1 MLLIEIFVYLGII
14 AAGVSGA
21 VVGIRKELDLFGVT
35 SLCVA
40 TSLGGGIVRDLMI
53 GVVPP
58 VAFIEPRYF
67 IASLAAGLGTWVFYP
82 YVSRFNSLLMV
93 SDAVG
98 LGVFTAVGANAAMV
112 HSFREPFIVISM
124 ALITGIGG
132 GVLRDVFAKE
142 IPYVFRKE
150 VYAVASILGAASML
164 FTRHYMSVT
173 FTMYICLLVTFTV
186 RVLSVVFSIDFPVYR
201 IKGGTGS
208 EAGQKLK
215 EEL

>member
-35 SLCVA
+35 SLCIA

-58 VAFIEPRYF
+58 IAFIEPRYF
-67 IASLAAGLGTWVFYP
+67 IASLSAGLATWVFYP
-82 YVSRFNSLLMV
+82 YVNRFNSLLMV

-98 LGVFTAVGANAAMV
+98 LGVFTAVGASTAIS
-112 HSFREPFIVISM
+112 HGFKEPFLVISM

-132 GVLRDVFAKE
+132 GVTRDVFAKE

-150 VYAVASILGAASML
+150 VYAVASIMGAVSL
-164 FTRHYMSVT
+164 LITRPYVPITITMYVCLAVT
-173 FTMYICLLVTFTV
+173 FAI
-186 RVLSVVFSIDFPVYR
+186 RVLSVIYSIDFPVYR
-201 IKGGTGS
+201 
-208 EAGQKLK
+208 LK
-215 EEL
+215 SGPNSASHGNTEEQ

>member
-1 MLLIEIFVYLGII
+1 MLLIEIFVYLGIV

-21 VVGIRKELDLFGVT
+21 VVGIRKQLDLFGVM

-58 VAFIEPRYF
+58 IAFIEPRYF
-67 IASLAAGLGTWVFYP
+67 IASLVAGLATWVFYP

-98 LGVFTAVGANAAMV
+98 LGVFTAVGANAALT
-112 HSFREPFIVISM
+112 HSFEAPFLVISM

-132 GVLRDVFAKE
+132 GVMRDVFAKE

-150 VYAVASILGAASML
+150 VYAVASILGAVSL
-164 FTRHYMSVT
+164 LLTHPYVPDT
-173 FTMYICLLVTFTV
+173 FSMYICLLVTFAV
-186 RVLSVVFSIDFPVYR
+186 RVLSVIYSIDFPVYR
-201 IKGGTGS
+201 IQGS
-208 EAGQKLK
+208 SVDGSRESLK
-215 EEL
+215 K

>member
-1 MLLIEIFVYLGII
+1 MLLIEIFVYLGIV
-14 AAGVSGA
+14 AAGISGA
-21 VVGIRKELDLFGVT
+21 VTGIRKQLDLFGVV

-58 VAFIEPRYF
+58 VAFVEPRYF
-67 IASLAAGLGTWVFYP
+67 LASLFAGLATWVFYP
-82 YVSRFNSLLMV
+82 YVRRFNSLLMV

-98 LGVFTAVGANAAMV
+98 LGVFTAVGANAAIT
-112 HSFREPFIVISM
+112 HGYTAPFIVMSM

-150 VYAVASILGAASML
+150 VYAVASILGAVSML
-164 FTRHYMSVT
+164 ATYNYVPVT
-173 FTMYICLLVTFTV
+173 VSLYICLLVTFAV
-186 RVLSVVFSIDFPVYR
+186 RVLSVMYSIDFPVYR
-201 IKGGTGS
+201 MVEPGKGEREDG
-208 EAGQKLK
+208 
-215 EEL
+215 